1 MFKPR
6 ALSLLLVLPLA
17 FCSKKEETPPAPT
30 PTVAE
35 SSTAVTSTTSATTAT
50 AATTSSAAPPPAP
63 TATAPATVGIASA
76 DGDTPGVT
84 VAVKELKRTSGDTVS
99 LKFVITNGSS
109 KQLSI
114 GYDFGDPDHHI
125 GDYDS
130 VGGITLLDPVGKKK
144 YFVARDS
151 SNKCVCSQGL
161 KDISPGSSTN
171 GWAKFPAPPDGVD
184 KISIVIP
191 HFGPMDDVP
200 ISK

>member
-6 ALSLLLVLPLA
+6 ALSVLLVLPLA
-17 FCSKKEETPPAPT
+17 FCAKKDENPPAA

-50 AATTSSAAPPPAP
+50 AATTSSAAPPPA

-76 DGDTPGVT
+76 DGDTPGIT
-84 VAVKELKRTSGDTVS
+84 VAVKELKRSSGDTVS
-99 LKFVITNGSS
+99 LKFVITNGSD
-109 KQLSI
+109 KRLGI

-151 SNKCVCSQGL
+151 NNKCVCSQGL

-171 GWAKFPAPPDGVD
+171 GWAKFPAPPLGVD

-191 HFGPMDDVP
+191 HFAPMDDVP